1 MEGLE
6 PSHPLLRQPRL
17 PALRYSQLSAPPQ
30 PRPEAIV
37 HPWTL
42 KTTTPPNAP
51 QPDYG
56 DFWQRYPNPP
66 ADLIAPLSSDAPVEA
81 ILYGPRVRA
90 IMGRLTVDE
99 YLPDEGA
106 RLSQLVPVHRAKYDL
121 AYELDLLRQLD
132 IANEQTLKEFGPRP
146 GYTPPPQPWRKPNLP
161 KTIDKFVTPPIPA
174 ETTEATP
181 EETQPIPQGEDEMN
195 LKQVIAAGTLAV
207 AGVTAALTGG
217 CVTGPRM
224 ADHGFSFDGWSDEG
238 RWVDKV
244 DLLEYDYGGQ
254 YRMVQDKVKPPKE
267 SLPASTGVTGS
278 MPIGDYLYVKW
289 RIKSTNEIYD
299 NRVNLK
305 PLLPIDMNDY
315 RLTFV
320 IDGQQLYVYLVTPE
334 KRHGSNTPPLKTTW
348 SRDFI
353 TYEIYPN
360 NTFPSSGR

>member
-1 MEGLE
+1 MENLE

-30 PRPEAIV
+30 PRPAAIV

-56 DFWQRYPNPP
+56 DFWQRYPSPP
-66 ADLIAPLSSDAPVEA
+66 PDLIAPLSSDAPVEA

-90 IMGRLTVDE
+90 IMGRLAVDE
-99 YLPDEGA
+99 YLPDEDA

-132 IANEQTLKEFGPRP
+132 IANQQTLKEFGPRP

-174 ETTEATP
+174 ETTDAAP

-207 AGVTAALTGG
+207 AGVAAALTGG

-224 ADHGFSFDGWSDEG
+224 ADHGFSFNGRIDGG
-238 RWVDKV
+238 RWADKAQ
-244 DLLEYDYGGQ
+244 LLEYDYGGQ
-254 YRMVQDKVKPPKE
+254 YKMVREKAE
-267 SLPASTGVTGS
+267 SDDYLAPESSVTGA
-278 MPIGDYLYVKW
+278 MPVGDYLYVKW
-289 RIKSTNEIYD
+289 RIKATGEVCED
-299 NRVNLK
+299 RVNLK
-305 PLLPIDMNDY
+305 PLLPMDMNNY
-315 RLTFV
+315 ELTFV
-320 IDGQQLYVYLVTPE
+320 IDGRQLYVYLVTPE
-334 KRHGSNTPPLKTTW
+334 KRHGSNVPPLKTYL
-348 SRDFI
+348 SISHI
-353 TYEIYPN
+353 TYEIYPTN
-360 NTFPSSGR
+360 NFPLLGR